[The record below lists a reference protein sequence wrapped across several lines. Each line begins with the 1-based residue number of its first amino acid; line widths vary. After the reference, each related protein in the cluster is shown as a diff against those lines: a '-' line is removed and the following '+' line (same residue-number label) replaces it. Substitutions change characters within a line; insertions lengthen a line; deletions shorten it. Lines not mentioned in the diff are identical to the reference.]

1 MRRGSSTV
9 IALVGDVNAEL
20 LDRLSGPS
28 NVAVFDPPATG
39 ADGAMEAL
47 ARAGSLQTP
56 YSIVPADPL
65 AHLAAEWQRMWTP
78 GVEHRFEERA
88 GEAIAAWRHG
98 RLELPDYYMVVLDGP
113 LPQDE
118 PKAGRP
124 HRFEFHLGVLRSQ
137 RSTRVA
143 EIVASGPGE
152 TAATILHS
160 LSHLRQG
167 PWWPELDVLVEAV
180 RSFFPGRL
188 AAGSDAP

>member
-39 ADGAMEAL
+39 PDGAMEAL

-65 AHLAAEWQRMWTP
+65 AHLATQWQKMWTP

-88 GEAIAAWRHG
+88 GEAIAAWRRG
-98 RLELPDYYMVVLDGP
+98 KLELPDYYMVVLDAP
-113 LPQDE
+113 VTPDE
-118 PKAGRP
+118 PRAGRP
-124 HRFEFHLGVLRSQ
+124 HRYEFHLGVLRSQ

-143 EIVASGPGE
+143 EVVASQPAE
-152 TAATILHS
+152 TAAIILHS
-160 LSHLRQG
+160 LGNLRQG
-167 PWWPELDVLVEAV
+167 PWWPEFDALVEAV

-188 AAGSDAP
+188 AAGTDAF